1 MCLIVVF
8 TENGVSMFP
17 TRLSEVSL
25 SNCMSSLS
33 RHEEI
38 DFLHKFFLFLAFL
51 NSSFDTVQ
59 SIIKVVLKLTKE
71 IGNSALER

>member
-1 MCLIVVF
+1 MYLMVVF
-8 TENGVSMFP
+8 TKNRVSMFP
-17 TRLSEVSL
+17 TGLSEDSL

-38 DFLHKFFLFLAFL
+38 DFLPEFFLFLAFL
-51 NSSFDTVQ
+51 SSSFDTVQ
-59 SIIKVVLKLTKE
+59 SIIKVVLKLIKE